1 MLANSRGPPDRFQP
15 YLFANR
21 FGGRKMN
28 KDPEKVFI
36 RSKDGYEEITFE
48 EFLNREASNEEYKKK
63 KFVYCF
69 ESQTHSQY
77 WYSNFLM

>member
-1 MLANSRGPPDRFQP
+1 M
-15 YLFANR
+15 
-21 FGGRKMN
+21 K

-63 KFVYCF
+63 KFVYLHGMLM
-69 ESQTHSQY
+69 EVSEEDYAEYYRHRRREKYIVERST
-77 WYSNFLM
+77 SNGDSRITC